1 MPDSDQTSPVRAD
14 ASDSVSQAEL
24 EQALE
29 TTPKGALALA
39 GAALALLMLAYLLV
53 YFLVFLPRGAVS

>member
-1 MPDSDQTSPVRAD
+1 MPESGQTSPLRAD

-29 TTPKGALALA
+29 IAPRGALALA
-39 GAALALLMLAYLLV
+39 GAALALLVLAYFLV
-53 YFLVFLPRGAVS
+53 YFLVFLPRGAVF